1 MDTVRRRGMTWTRS
15 RSEAFASRQR
25 RRKEAMGVL
34 EGKVAFV
41 TGAARG
47 QGRSHA
53 IRLAEEG
60 ADIITIDLCA
70 QPETVS
76 VPGSTKEDLEETVR
90 QVEALDRRIVA
101 EVGDIRDLGRMTE
114 VVEKGIAEFGR
125 LDIVLGNAA
134 IWSVGETE
142 PETPEERY
150 AVWRETVDVN
160 LTGQWVVMEATVPKL
175 VEQNEGG
182 AIVLTSSTAG
192 LKSMSIDSLGQT
204 AYTAAKHGVIGL
216 MRNYAVELAKYSI
229 RVNCV
234 APTSVETPMIQNPVT
249 EKYLAQH
256 PELGDL
262 MSNLLPVP
270 AVEPRD
276 ISNGILYLV
285 SDAGRY
291 VTGTTLPV
299 DAGFLV
305 K

>member
-1 MDTVRRRGMTWTRS
+1 
-15 RSEAFASRQR
+15 
-25 RRKEAMGVL
+25 MGVL

-60 ADIITIDLCA
+60 ADIITVDLCA

-76 VPGSTKEDLEETVR
+76 VPGSTPEDLAETVR
-90 QVEALDRRIVA
+90 LVEGLDRRIVA
-101 EVGDIRDLGRMTE
+101 EQGDIRDLARMAE
-114 VVEKGIAEFGR
+114 VVEKGVAELGR
-125 LDIVLGNAA
+125 LDIVCANAA
-134 IWSVGETE
+134 IWSVGESE
-142 PETPEERY
+142 PESPADRY
-150 AVWRETVDVN
+150 AVWKETVDIN
-160 LTGQWVVMEATVPKL
+160 LTGQWVTLEATVPKL
-175 VEQNEGG
+175 IEQNEGG

-192 LKSMSIDSLGQT
+192 LKSMSIDSLSQT

-229 RVNCV
+229 RVNSV

-249 EKYLAQH
+249 EAYLAQH
-256 PELGDL
+256 PELADL

-276 ISNGILYLV
+276 ISNGILFLV